1 MSVNELYR
9 IRGRQ
14 VAVARVH
21 RSRRMSVRE
30 RLRKYYG
37 NVEHVEGLENVGKRT
52 PLDTMSTTKQ
62 FLLAVI

>member
-1 MSVNELYR
+1 MSINELYR

-52 PLDTMSTTKQ
+52 PSDPMSTTKQ